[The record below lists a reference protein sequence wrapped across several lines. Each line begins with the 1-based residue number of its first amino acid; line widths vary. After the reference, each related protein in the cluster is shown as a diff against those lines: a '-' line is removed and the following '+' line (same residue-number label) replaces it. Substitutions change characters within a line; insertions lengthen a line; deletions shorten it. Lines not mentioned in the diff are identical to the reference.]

1 MKKQNK
7 TLRMKRKLWIPIALG
22 LLTLASCE
30 TPMTFETEVHEDGTF
45 DKAIIFEKKDSTIL
59 DKNIFGINTTKGWS
73 VSMTKLPQEK
83 TDNEKDAFRV
93 KFNKHFNSVD
103 EMNAAL
109 NNPVDTLFQIKSSFE
124 KKFRWFYTYI
134 RYSETFMPI
143 NRFKMLPVSDFFNQE
158 DYQFIERLP
167 SEGSVISKADS
178 VYLQMLNIKIQDYY
192 ANMAIFNEQYDV
204 LVKII
209 KRNNLGSKWLDTLYK
224 KREFIYDQVDKLKGD
239 PRFAS
244 IIIDTL
250 QIPLSREKTIKDN
263 EELSKDFKRRLDFMS
278 FAKDGKYKNCIS
290 MPWQIVKT
298 NADSVSGNKLFWRPL
313 VNKFVITEYV
323 MYAESRRLNIWTI
336 LVSGFLLFLSVLAWL
351 RKSKIKT
358 RLRVL

>member
-1 MKKQNK
+1 MEKQNK
-7 TLRMKRKLWIPIALG
+7 TLRTKGRLWIPIALG
-22 LLTLASCE
+22 LFTLASCE
-30 TPMTFETEVHEDGTF
+30 NPMTFETEVHEDGTF
-45 DKAIIFEKKDSTIL
+45 YKAIIFEKKDSTIL
-59 DKNIFGINTTKGWS
+59 DKNIFGINTTNGWS
-73 VSMTKLPQEK
+73 VSMTKNPPEK
-83 TDNEKDAFRV
+83 KEDTKDVYTV
-93 KFNKHFNSVD
+93 KFNRHFNSID

-109 NNPVDTLFQIKSSFE
+109 NNPADTLFQIKSTFE

-134 RYSETFMPI
+134 KYSETFMPI

-204 LVKII
+204 LVKIV
-209 KRNNLGSKWLDTLYK
+209 KKNNLESKWLDTLYN
-224 KREFIYDQVDKLKGD
+224 KREFIYDQVDRLKGD
-239 PRFAS
+239 ADFAS
-244 IIIDTL
+244 IILDTL
-250 QIPLSREKTIKDN
+250 QIPLFHEKASKDN

-278 FAKDGKYKNCIS
+278 FAKDGKYKNSIS
-290 MPWQIVKT
+290 MPWQVVKT

-323 MYAESRRLNIWTI
+323 MYAESRKLNVWTVF
-336 LVSGFLLFLSVLAWL
+336 VSGLIVFLTLFAWL
-351 RKSKIKT
+351 RRRKLNTK
-358 RLRVL
+358 LRVL